1 MTEPESRKT
10 RRLRGI
16 VLILLGGLCL
26 SSGGVIIRSV
36 DHVDSWSILF
46 YRAVGL
52 VALLVA
58 FTAFRHRRETLRAF
72 RAIGWEGGV
81 MALALGFGFTCYV
94 FGMLMTTI
102 ANVSFI
108 ISAGPLFAALL
119 GWMILGER
127 VRASTWMVIAGAAA
141 GMGLM
146 FAEGLSLG
154 GMTGNLIAL
163 GLPFTFGI
171 MLVMIRRAGAKDE
184 NRDMVPA
191 TCLGGVI
198 AGLAGFVASD
208 SLAIGLADLA
218 VLLWLGVGQLGAGFL
233 LLTLGARYLPAAEA
247 ALLALT
253 ESVLAPIWAWLFIA
267 EVPGPM
273 SLVGGLIV
281 LGCVVVEAWKSL
293 REQPPNGAA

>member
-1 MTEPESRKT
+1 MTETESRKQ
-10 RRLRGI
+10 RRFRGI

-36 DHVDSWSILF
+36 DHVDPWAILF

-52 VALLVA
+52 VALLIL
-58 FTAFRHRRETLRAF
+58 FSIWRHRRGTVAAF
-72 RAIGWEGGV
+72 RSIGWEGGV
-81 MALALGFGFTCYV
+81 MALGLGFGFTCYV

-119 GWMILGER
+119 GWVILGER
-127 VRASTWMVIAGAAA
+127 VRTSTWLVIAGAAT

-154 GMTGNLIAL
+154 GMAGNVVAL

-171 MLVMIRRAGAKDE
+171 MLVMIRRVGD
-184 NRDMVPA
+184 RDMVPA

-198 AGLAGFVASD
+198 AGIIGFVASD
-208 SLAIGLADLA
+208 NLSVTVEDLAI
-218 VLLWLGVGQLGAGFL
+218 LLWLGVGQLGAGFL
-233 LLTLGARYLPAAEA
+233 LLTLGAKYLPAAET

-267 EVPGPM
+267 EVPGPL
-273 SLVGGLIV
+273 SLIGGLIV
-281 LGCVVVEAWKSL
+281 LGCVVIEAWKAL
-293 REQPPNGAA
+293 REVPATDTT